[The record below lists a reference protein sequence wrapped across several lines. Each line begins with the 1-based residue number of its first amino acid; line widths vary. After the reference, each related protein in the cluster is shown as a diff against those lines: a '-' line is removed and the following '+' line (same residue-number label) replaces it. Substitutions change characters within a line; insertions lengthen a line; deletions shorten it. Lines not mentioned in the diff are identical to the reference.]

1 MQVELHP
8 SLFADPSSQVS
19 LPSIVP
25 LPQTEGTGVHVSG
38 FVNGLVP
45 RTQVNP
51 TSSLQ
56 VEEHPF
62 PDSSSPSSHSSGP
75 SFFPSPQTLV
85 ITTSGVH
92 VSGSPRAQVNPS
104 SISQVEEHPSSES
117 LSPSSHYSEPSFIP
131 LPHLE
136 QTD

>member
-1 MQVELHP
+1 VQNEAYDEEPSEQIHPGRVPVQVELHP

-62 PDSSSPSSHSSGP
+62 PDSSSPSSHSS
-75 SFFPSPQTLV
+75 
-85 ITTSGVH
+85 
-92 VSGSPRAQVNPS
+92 
-104 SISQVEEHPSSES
+104 
-117 LSPSSHYSEPSFIP
+117 EPSFIP
-131 LPHLE
+131 LPHFE